1 MVQFDF
7 QGKRVLVT
15 GGSQG
20 IGLGIATGFADAGA
34 EVLITGTREAPTDYE
49 DDLSRFTYIRA
60 RLGLPE
66 DRAALVAA
74 AGNIDILVNN
84 AGHGRTDEYTMEGYS
99 DVIDVN
105 LNASVELC
113 YAFHPV
119 LRAQSGTI
127 VNLGSCASFIAIG
140 HAPAYTA
147 SKAGLMGFTRAVAD
161 QWARDGI
168 RVNLVAPGFIETR
181 MTSNVRNDDR
191 KAEKLKRAIPAR
203 RFGTPDEVAGAVLFL
218 ASPIASYITG
228 QSIVVDGGL
237 MLR

>member
-20 IGLGIATGFADAGA
+20 IGLGIATSFADAGA

-49 DDLSRFTYIRA
+49 DDLFRFTYIRA

-66 DRAALVAA
+66 ERAALVAA
-74 AGNIDILVNN
+74 AGNIDILINN

-99 DVIDVN
+99 EVIDVN

-119 LRAQSGTI
+119 LRAQGGTI

-181 MTSNVRNDDR
+181 MTSNVRNDDQ
-191 KAEKLKRAIPAR
+191 KAEKLKRATPHGDLAGRTKWQEPCSSSPR
-203 RFGTPDEVAGAVLFL
+203 RSHLILPGRALSSMAG
-218 ASPIASYITG
+218 
-228 QSIVVDGGL
+228 
-237 MLR
+237 

>member
-1 MVQFDF
+1 MSRDITGRKAV
-7 QGKRVLVT
+7 VT
-15 GGSQG
+15 GAASG
-20 IGLGIATGFADAGA
+20 IGVAAVARLLADGC
-34 EVLITGTREAPTDYE
+34 EVLAVDLVGDGLAGTHNQVADLTDQGAIME
-49 DDLSRFTYIRA
+49 
-60 RLGLPE
+60 
-66 DRAALVAA
+66 VAA
-74 AGNIDILVNN
+74 MARSALGGLDILINN

-99 DVIDVN
+99 EVIDVN

-119 LRAQSGTI
+119 LRAQGGTI

-181 MTSNVRNDDR
+181 MTSNVRNDDQ
-191 KAEKLKRAIPAR
+191 KAEKLKRATPHGDLAGRTKWQWPCSSSPR
-203 RFGTPDEVAGAVLFL
+203 RSHLILPGRALSSMAG
-218 ASPIASYITG
+218 
-228 QSIVVDGGL
+228 
-237 MLR
+237 